1 MTSPSP
7 ADSPSALAQTVSQS
21 FADRP
26 TFEQVAQQMLQQAI
40 KARYPS
46 LTIDLAKTQLAT
58 PNAITR
64 GWHFQPFMPR
74 VLEYLALGTSV
85 DFSPRGNLDCYLS
98 DTPPQRL
105 WPRDEKLDM
114 QVIEKLLLE
123 LPSTAPIGLE
133 DALTRY
139 WNADIGPRPQTDAP
153 VRTSR
158 WQWLSDTLKNML
170 HIRGLQQPGLTEP
183 ARETL
188 AQIVRWPDREQRF
201 SHNVP
206 PVYAYSL
213 ESTVTQGTSSSVLP
227 SNEILLLHYTR
238 YGLVIV
244 LCSPGSAVQ
253 SFESMEAFNQYW
265 GERIASR
272 YVVDTVTCQRYEID
286 GHAFDTQA
294 AMILEQQL
302 ADVQAVQLPSRI
314 GLPDLKTLYSE
325 LSDPARYL
333 HDAPRLTP
341 ETSARLGPLLPEWLK
356 KASVVDRATFQRCSL
371 ALASLKQR
379 TQGRPALSDIKAF
392 TSDAL
397 LTQMG
402 KTNDSSPA
410 KVQPSHYQPDDV
422 VLTFTVSAG
431 YPGTVGIRAKRTMSL
446 TQLAIDNL
454 VARPSG
460 NLQLSHR
467 RGLALPAWLT
477 PDFITR
483 RGGLIEQVDIG
494 TVYPRY
500 LQQALLSDSPQAQAF
515 QRTFAEQLPAQLP
528 LEALQQ
534 MLDNKNGMTR
544 QGLHLIEAL
553 LQPDAEDRQ
562 VDGRPVVIRHLAFL
576 RKPQARPDLVS
587 NMFIVEAQDA
597 RTGPHLLYRPLYA
610 PVLLEFATRQA
621 LLQSVVSAADL
632 QNSVLTWMSD
642 DARPVYANGGFL
654 EPHIVRFFEGDEF
667 SVPEKPVPATLA
679 VDAGNDELL
688 QYLRNG
694 KLMQY
699 LYGCNARALVTQAD
713 RNSVSN
719 SESRWAVLLKG
730 GSLLFNTLLFPL
742 LRGPAMATVW
752 LWSLMAS
759 ASQDIPAL
767 SSDDPATRELAT
779 VDLLVNLA
787 MLVSHFPAVRAPVRA
802 VTPASIKDQAMRAPA
817 PRVVAQ
823 QWPEPTS
830 PSVLEGSVAL
840 PGEQPS
846 RSLDFSFSSPRRHL
860 TQEQRTRIRR
870 MQVARPTALPEP
882 IGNGPFKGLY
892 VIANK
897 WHALLQDG
905 LYPVNPDPD
914 GSTTIVDPLDPTQ
927 TGPALQ
933 SDLDGNW
940 SLDLR
945 LRLRG
950 GAPSKRLADQRRLNA
965 HKAIELSAEM
975 NNYLAQENERQ
986 RSLDIAQ
993 QVMTRLEEGNAYTE
1007 EQRAPKRKVFYDLL
1021 NEQTDIYLKLLD
1033 SAPER
1038 ARLGIGLPSG
1048 SVRGLMENVVNNA
1061 RKAFLVV
1068 EMDQR
1073 ALNAAHPQFSG
1084 TFVEEA
1090 VVRDMQGYVMF
1101 LEAMS
1106 DINDRAI
1113 HWLQLKDEYLEKLLN
1128 LDSVGAQAFE
1138 RLTRGRPQNERNV
1151 IGTKALQL
1159 AALPMLAI
1167 KHPETSLPDSLY
1179 RIVRPLAEQ
1188 VRSHADL
1195 QLYDLTASEQLE
1207 VLTSLT
1213 EHYGEALDALQ
1224 GMKALYV
1231 DDINE
1236 SYFDRLATLLDSLYQ
1251 DASGRLAAEVKPE
1264 PTPRKR
1270 APKRP
1275 KTHSGRLQKK
1285 VIKTRRSGVLI
1296 GDLKPAGTSL
1306 PIEVVELRSE
1316 VDNQVLATYSR
1327 HDDVWDVV
1335 DVHRPVPAPRTRS
1348 INAIN
1353 GDARTLL
1360 EELEKRLRRAE
1371 SYKKRCRHPQEIEEI
1386 MNNEA
1391 SRFRTLSEE
1400 LDRAFVASQTPR
1412 TAADQALGRQLAE
1425 AISRLTSRGSALRVQ
1440 LSLHLPPTDGNLQ
1453 YLFEKDL
1460 VQVARLGERKAL
1472 KGARQ
1477 DFLQEYA
1484 INNRD
1489 GFPLWYAHFHYEKID
1504 TPKADYSVAHLKT
1517 KAQRREDYHSLL
1529 AKADSPYAVV
1539 NVHRGKIGKLMA
1551 QSKFLP
1557 LAPDDSDASG

>member
-1 MTSPSP
+1 MTSPTP
-7 ADSPSALAQTVSQS
+7 ADTPSELAQNVSQQ
-21 FADRP
+21 FASRP
-26 TFEQVAQQMLQQAI
+26 TFEQVAQQMLEQAI
-40 KARYPS
+40 TAKYPS
-46 LTIDLAKTQLAT
+46 LTIDLSKTQLAT
-58 PNAITR
+58 PNAAAR
-64 GWHFQPFMPR
+64 AWNFQPFMPL
-74 VLEYLALGTSV
+74 VLDYLALDTPV
-85 DFSPRGNLDCYLS
+85 DFSSRGHLDCYLS
-98 DTPPQRL
+98 DSVPHRL
-105 WPRDEKLDM
+105 WSGDEKLDM
-114 QVIEKLLLE
+114 QVIKKLLLE
-123 LPSTAPIGLE
+123 LPWTLPIGLE

-139 WNADIGPRPQTDAP
+139 WNTDISTHAQTDTH
-153 VRTSR
+153 TSR
-158 WQWLSDTLKNML
+158 WQWLSDTLKNLL

-188 AQIVRWPDREQRF
+188 DQIVRWPDREQRF
-201 SHNVP
+201 SRNTP

-213 ESTVTQGTSSSVLP
+213 ESTLTQGTSSTVLP

-238 YGLVIV
+238 YGLIIL
-244 LCSPGSAVQ
+244 LCSPGNAVQ
-253 SFESMEAFNQYW
+253 SFASVDAFNRHW

-272 YVVDTVTCQRYEID
+272 YIVDTVTCQRYEI
-286 GHAFDTQA
+286 GGNAFDTQA
-294 AMILEQQL
+294 ALILEQQL
-302 ADVQAVQLPSRI
+302 ADLKAVQLPSRI
-314 GLPDLKTLYSE
+314 GLLNLKTLYNE
-325 LSDPARYL
+325 LSDPARSL
-333 HDAPRLTP
+333 RDAPRLTP
-341 ETSARLGPLLPEWLK
+341 ETSTRLEPLLPEWLK
-356 KASVVDRATFQRCSL
+356 QASLADQTRFQRYSL
-371 ALASLKQR
+371 ALASAKKR
-379 TQGRPALSDIKAF
+379 DQGRSSLSDLKTF
-392 TSDAL
+392 TTDAL
-397 LTQMG
+397 LTLMS

-410 KVQPSHYQPDDV
+410 KAHPSQFQPDDV
-422 VLTFTVSAG
+422 ALVFTVSAG
-431 YPGTVGIRAKRTMSL
+431 YPGTVGISEKRTMSL

-460 NLQLSHR
+460 RLTLSHR
-467 RGLALPAWLT
+467 LGLALPAWLT

-483 RGGLIEQVDIG
+483 KDGLIEQADIG
-494 TVYPRY
+494 MTYPRY
-500 LQQALLSDSPQAQAF
+500 LQQELLSDSPQAQEY
-515 QRTFAEQLPAQLP
+515 QRMFAEQILAQLP
-528 LEALQQ
+528 LEALQN
-534 MLDNKNGMTR
+534 MLNNENGMTR
-544 QGLHLIEAL
+544 QGLRLIEAV
-553 LQPDAEDRQ
+553 LQPDADDRQ
-562 VDGRPVVIRHLAFL
+562 IDGREVVIRHLAFL
-576 RKPQARPDLVS
+576 RKPEARPDVVG
-587 NMFIVEAQDA
+587 NMFIVEMQDVK
-597 RTGPHLLYRPLYA
+597 TGPHLLYRPLYA
-610 PVLLEFATRQA
+610 PALLEFPTRQA
-621 LLQSVVSAADL
+621 LLQAVVTAGDL
-632 QNSVLTWMSD
+632 QNSILTWMPD
-642 DARPVYANGGFL
+642 AARPVYANGGFL
-654 EPHIVRFFEGDEF
+654 EPHIVHFIQGDEF
-667 SVPEKPVPATLA
+667 SAPEKPAPATLA
-679 VDAGNDELL
+679 IDGVSDELL
-688 QYLRNG
+688 QYLHNG
-694 KLMQY
+694 ELLQY
-699 LYGCNARALVTQAD
+699 LYGCNARALIAQAD

-719 SESRWAVLLKG
+719 SESRWAVFLEG

-742 LRGPAMATVW
+742 LRGPAMASVW

-767 SSDDPATRELAT
+767 ISEDPTTRELAA

-787 MLVSHFPAVRAPVRA
+787 MLVSQFPAVRAPSRA
-802 VTPASIKDQAMRAPA
+802 SLPVAVEHQAMRAPA
-817 PRVVAQ
+817 PRMVAQ
-823 QWPEPTS
+823 RWPAPDL
-830 PSVLEGSVAL
+830 PSILEGSVAL
-840 PGEQPS
+840 PGEQS
-846 RSLDFSFSSPRRHL
+846 SSSLDFSFSSPRRHL

-870 MQVARPTALPEP
+870 MQVTRPTALPEP

-892 VIANK
+892 VIGNK
-897 WHALLQDG
+897 WHALMQDG
-905 LYPVNPDPD
+905 LYRVNPDPD
-914 GSTTIVDPLDPTQ
+914 GTTIVDPLDPTQ

-950 GAPSKRLADQRRLNA
+950 GAPPKRLADQRRLNA
-965 HKAIELSAEM
+965 QKAVELTAEI
-975 NNYLAQENERQ
+975 NDYLARENEQQ
-986 RSLDIAQ
+986 RSLEIAQ
-993 QVMTRLEEGNAYTE
+993 QVMTRLEEGSAFTE

-1038 ARLGIGLPSG
+1038 ARLGIGLPSA

-1061 RKAFLVV
+1061 RKAFLIV

-1073 ALNAAHPQFSG
+1073 ALNTAHPQFFG
-1084 TFVEEA
+1084 TFVEED
-1090 VVRDMQGYVMF
+1090 VVRDMPGYVVF
-1101 LEAMS
+1101 LEAMN

-1128 LDSVGAQAFE
+1128 LDSVGAQAFD

-1159 AALPMLAI
+1159 AALPILAI
-1167 KHPETSLPDSLY
+1167 KNPETDLPDSLY
-1179 RIVRPLAEQ
+1179 RIVKPLAEQ

-1195 QLYDLTASEQLE
+1195 QLYDLSASEQLE

-1224 GMKALYV
+1224 GMKTLYA
-1231 DDINE
+1231 DDINDA
-1236 SYFDRLATLLDSLYQ
+1236 YFEKLTTLLDSLYQ
-1251 DASGRLAAEVKPE
+1251 DASGKLAAEVKPE

-1275 KTHSGRLQKK
+1275 KAPSGSPQKK

-1306 PIEVVELRSE
+1306 PIEVVELRSQ
-1316 VDNQVLATYSR
+1316 VDDQVLSTYSR

-1335 DVHRPVPAPRTRS
+1335 DVHRPARAPRTRS
-1348 INAIN
+1348 VNAIK

-1391 SRFRTLSEE
+1391 SRFRAISEE
-1400 LDRAFVASQTPR
+1400 LDRAFSASQTPR
-1412 TAADQALGRQLAE
+1412 TPADQALGRQLTE
-1425 AISRLTSRGSALRVQ
+1425 AISRLTSRGSALRVE

-1453 YLFEKDL
+1453 YLFEKNL
-1460 VQVARLGERKAL
+1460 IQVARLGERKAL
-1472 KGARQ
+1472 KGARK

-1504 TPKADYSVAHLKT
+1504 TPKANYSVAHLKT

-1539 NVHRGKIGKLMA
+1539 NVHRGNIGKLMA

-1557 LAPDDSDASG
+1557 LAT